1 MSMSYAQP
9 RRHVVPALWR
19 QVVRNG
25 PLDRTD
31 KNRTDRKGDH
41 RSVPAPVPVPVEP
54 DRSAYAQL
62 EIYEGVLCAFE
73 RRAEVMDLVAASLDR
88 ETSVRR
94 LRELLELT
102 PAQAAAVLDLE
113 LHRFTS
119 ESRDRIAHRAAELR
133 SALIR

>member
-1 MSMSYAQP
+1 MTMSYAQPSYAQP

-19 QVVRNG
+19 QVVRNA
-25 PLDRTD
+25 PVDRTAG
-31 KNRTDRKGDH
+31 KGDH
-41 RSVPAPVPVPVEP
+41 RSAPVEP

-62 EIYEGVLCAFE
+62 EIYEGVLSAFE
-73 RRAEVMDLVAASLDR
+73 RRAEVLELVAACPDR

-94 LRELLELT
+94 LRERLDLT
-102 PAQAAAVLDLE
+102 PAQAAAVLDLP

-133 SALIR
+133 SVLIR

>member
-1 MSMSYAQP
+1 MTMILAQP

-19 QVVRNG
+19 QVVRNA
-25 PLDRTD
+25 PVDRTE
-31 KNRTDRKGDH
+31 RKEDH
-41 RSVPAPVPVPVEP
+41 RSVPMEP
-54 DRSAYAQL
+54 DRSAYVQL
-62 EIYEGVLCAFE
+62 EIYEGLLSAFK
-73 RRAEVMDLVAASLDR
+73 RRAEVLDLVAESPDR

-102 PAQAAAVLDLE
+102 QAQAAAVLDLQ

-119 ESRDRIAHRAAELR
+119 ESRDRIARRADELR

>member
-1 MSMSYAQP
+1 MTMIFAQP

-19 QVVRNG
+19 QVVRNA
-25 PLDRTD
+25 PLD
-31 KNRTDRKGDH
+31 RTDRKGDH
-41 RSVPAPVPVPVEP
+41 RSVPVEP

-62 EIYEGVLCAFE
+62 EIYDALLSAFE
-73 RRAEVMDLVAASLDR
+73 RRAEVLDLVAASPDR

-94 LRELLELT
+94 LRELLEVT
-102 PAQAAAVLDLE
+102 PAQAAAVLDLQ

-119 ESRDRIAHRAAELR
+119 ESRDRIAHRADELR